1 MVGVVE
7 VLGGR
12 NSRKMLREN
21 GEEKRKN
28 LRAGGSGH
36 APSLKASH
44 NKEIRH
50 DVKRLY
56 FEMGVELSSGGLVDD

>member
-1 MVGVVE
+1 MKE
-7 VLGGR
+7 EESQGR
-12 NSRKMLREN
+12 
-21 GEEKRKN
+21 
-28 LRAGGSGH
+28 GSGH

-56 FEMGVELSSGGLVDD
+56 LEMGGGVALFRRVGGRLTGFLEEGGA